1 MMSKKMQF
9 VLRAG
14 MLTGIAAVLSCC
26 VRAQAPPGPLA
37 PAPSQDPAPVVAP
50 QPKKAPVQPRTSILG
65 NWTLNRDDSDDPR
78 DKMQQAR
85 GSGGNRGNSRMGV
98 GFPGGGIGGPYGGGR
113 RSGSGESDAD
123 REKMAELM
131 SPSRVL
137 TLAEATKDVEVDVFD
152 DQQRK
157 NALFTDG
164 RKVEKSKDAN
174 YQEISAKWDGKRL
187 VTDEKKPGGG
197 KMSRSFELSYD
208 GTQMYETLHLTEGR
222 SNSPVV
228 IRYVYDIGTT
238 GAAPAATAPAGTT
251 LPGAPAAKQ

>member
-1 MMSKKMQF
+1 MSKKIRF
-9 VLRAG
+9 VAQAVV
-14 MLTGIAAVLSCC
+14 LTGAVLVLPSF
-26 VRAQAPPGPLA
+26 VWAQAPPGPLA

-50 QPKKAPVQPRTSILG
+50 QPKKAPVQPRTTILG

-113 RSGSGESDAD
+113 RTGSGESDAD

-187 VTDEKKPGGG
+187 VTEEKNPRGG

-222 SNSPVV
+222 SNTPVV
-228 IRYVYDIGTT
+228 IRYVYDIGTN
-238 GAAPAATAPAGTT
+238 GAAPPASATPAA
-251 LPGAPAAKQ
+251 APAAKQ